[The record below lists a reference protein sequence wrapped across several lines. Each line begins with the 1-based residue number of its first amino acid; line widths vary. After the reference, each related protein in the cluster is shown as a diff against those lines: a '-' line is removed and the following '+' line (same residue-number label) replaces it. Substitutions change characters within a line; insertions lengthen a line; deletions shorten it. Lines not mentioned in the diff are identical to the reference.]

1 MKAKMHLDTQCVLE
15 YDLTLDG
22 KPHVLPIYATS
33 SFEMHDFEHG
43 AKVFSGQ
50 QAGHVYSR
58 YGNPT
63 VEVTARKIADL
74 EGYGLSH
81 KLYGFMT
88 SSGMSAISVL
98 LHTLLLP
105 DDQILTQRDLYG
117 GTTEL
122 LSKVFLPSKILT
134 HFVDLKNLDQIRE
147 TFADNPNIKVLYLE
161 TPSNPLGNCI
171 DIKKVTEIAH
181 SFGAYVIVDNT
192 FSTPVLQ
199 QPFAMDVDFVL
210 HSTTKYLNGHGNSIA
225 GAIVGKDETFKSEIW
240 KNLVLS
246 GANCNPFDAW
256 LVYNGMK
263 TLSLR
268 MEKHSKNAL
277 ALAVFLENHKKVI
290 RVNYPGL
297 QSHPDYSIAQS
308 QMKNF
313 GGMLSFEID
322 GGLQSAAK
330 FINELNLITYAPT
343 LGDVNSL
350 VLHPRS
356 SSHRNIDPAICDET
370 GITQGLVRVSVGI
383 EHEDDLV
390 TDVDQALSKI

>member
-1 MKAKMHLDTQCVLE
+1 MKSKMRLDTQCVLE
-15 YDLTLDG
+15 YDIALDG

-43 AKVFSGQ
+43 ASVFSGKKE
-50 QAGHVYSR
+50 GHVYSR

-74 EGYGLSH
+74 EGYGLEK

-98 LHTLLLP
+98 LNTLLLP
-105 DDQILTQRDLYG
+105 GDEILTQRDLYG
-117 GTTEL
+117 GTTEML
-122 LSKVFLPSKILT
+122 NKLFAPKKILT
-134 HFVDLKNLDQIRE
+134 HFTDLKNMDQVSAMF
-147 TFADNPNIKVLYLE
+147 TSHGNIKALYLE

-171 DIKKVTEIAH
+171 DIKKVTDIAH
-181 SFGAYVIVDNT
+181 RFGAYVIVDNT
-192 FSTPVLQ
+192 FCTPVLQ
-199 QPFAMDVDFVL
+199 QPFEMEVDFVI

-225 GAIVGKDETFKSEIW
+225 GVIVGREESVKSEIW

-246 GANCNPFDAW
+246 GATCNPFDAW

-268 MEKHSKNAL
+268 MEKHSANAL
-277 ALAVFLENHKKVI
+277 ALARFLTQQKNVNQ
-290 RVNYPGL
+290 VNYPGL
-297 QSHPDYSIAQS
+297 ESHEDHNIAKS

-313 GGMLSFEID
+313 GGMLSFDI
-322 GGLQSAAK
+322 GGGVQSAAR
-330 FINELNLITYAPT
+330 FINELKLITYAPT

-356 SSHRNIDPAICDET
+356 SSHRNIDPAVCDET
-370 GITQGLVRVSVGI
+370 GITQGLVRLSVGI
-383 EHEDDLV
+383 EHEDDLIA
-390 TDVDQALSKI
+390 DVEQALSKI